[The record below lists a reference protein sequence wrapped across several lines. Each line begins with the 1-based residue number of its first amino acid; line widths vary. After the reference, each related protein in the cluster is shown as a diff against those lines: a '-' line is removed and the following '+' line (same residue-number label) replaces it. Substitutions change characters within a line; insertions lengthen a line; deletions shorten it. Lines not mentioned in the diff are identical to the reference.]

1 MCNKFFNYVSKVFN
15 SLFFGINFS
24 KQIKKFTKPIYK
36 STKICYNIL
45 NNYVLEQ
52 IMFKCDYHTH
62 TNFSFDGA
70 KNSTPETLCEA
81 AIANGVTDLAITDHF
96 ECNWKTEAA
105 YPEFDADGHYAAI
118 MAAKEKYKDK
128 LNLSYGIEIGQYNQV
143 PEEAN
148 KLLEK
153 HDYDFIIGS
162 IHNVRGAVDFYYWDF
177 ASIFASMQHSYIGH
191 MFERYCSELCE
202 VVDTFYKVN
211 TIAHLTYIYRY
222 CALSGNRYDFM
233 QHADAAE
240 QLFKKMIAKD
250 IALEINVSTLWKGLG
265 FAMPDR
271 DFLSLYKEC
280 GGKLI
285 TVGTDSHSPEHI
297 GECVDEGFSLLRS
310 VGLNDVLVV
319 RNGKKEI
326 VKI

>member
-24 KQIKKFTKPIYK
+24 KQIKKFTKTIYK
-36 STKICYNIL
+36 TAKICYNIL

-202 VVDTFYKVN
+202 VVDTFDKVN

-233 QHADAAE
+233 QHADSAE
-240 QLFKKMIAKD
+240 QLFKKMISKD

-310 VGLNDVLVV
+310 VGLNDILVV